1 MSLSVII
8 PVYNEA
14 ATIREVI
21 RRVAAVGIAQEIIVV
36 DDGSTDGTRETL
48 HRLQRENGKAF
59 PSASGS
65 PCELR
70 VAWHERNRGK
80 GAAVRTGFQAA
91 RGDIVVIQ
99 DADLEYDPQDFHA
112 LIEPIERG
120 EADAV
125 LGSRF
130 LLQGPRFFVRGGMP
144 FFSHYV
150 GNKVIIW
157 LTNRLYGFRAT
168 DYEGCYKAFK
178 RQLVLSTPVIADGF
192 EFDNELICK
201 LLRRHAR
208 IAEVPIR
215 YAPRVYREGKK
226 IRWYHGVRMVWTIL
240 KWRVLPFDRSER
252 A

>member
-1 MSLSVII
+1 MSLSVIV

-21 RRVAAVGIAQEIIVV
+21 RQVAAVGIAQEIIVV
-36 DDGSTDGTRETL
+36 DDGSTDGTPEMLRQ
-48 HRLQRENGKAF
+48 LQREHGTVL
-59 PSASGS
+59 PGVSGS

-70 VAWHERNRGK
+70 VVWHVRNRGK
-80 GAAVRTGFQAA
+80 GAAVRSGFQAA
-91 RGDIVVIQ
+91 RGEIVVIQ
-99 DADLEYDPQDFHA
+99 DADLEYTPGDVPA
-112 LIEPIERG
+112 LIAPIERG

-130 LLQGPRFFVRGGMP
+130 IRQRPRFFVRGGMP
-144 FFSHYV
+144 FFSHYL
-150 GNKVIIW
+150 GNLCIIW

-178 RQLVLSTPVIADGF
+178 RALVCSTPVGADGF

-201 LLRRHAR
+201 LLRRRAR

-215 YAPRVYREGKK
+215 YTPRVYREGKK
-226 IRWYHGVRMVWTIL
+226 IRWYHGVRILWTIL
-240 KWRVLPFDRSER
+240 KWRILPFTR